1 MRPAIDWS
9 PGALQAMQSRMNQ
22 SKRSGFTLI
31 ELLVVIAIIAILAAM
46 LLPTLAK
53 AKIKAQGAKCMSN
66 LRQIGFAWLMYA
78 DDNNS
83 VLVPT
88 VGQGPL
94 QVSLL
99 PNPYTDPGN
108 PENQWVYGDMT
119 QPSAA
124 GNLDLIKLGLIF
136 PYCKNVQV
144 YKCPA
149 DRRTAFFGKTVPP
162 GAGDI
167 DTARSVSINGYLN
180 PIVDKIMTSTMPLNG
195 NYKIFRK
202 QADMTTM
209 GAVNCFIILDENPWS
224 INDGWFC
231 ADNAS
236 QTWVDKPATYHNGAC
251 GFSFADGHSE
261 IHKWRDGNLINFN
274 GPLVGSTCPAQ
285 PGVGDIDWL
294 MSHASI
300 HK

>member
-1 MRPAIDWS
+1 
-9 PGALQAMQSRMNQ
+9 MQFTTNQ
-22 SKRSGFTLI
+22 SKGRLVSVPNGVRRRAFTLI

-46 LLPTLAK
+46 ILPALAR
-53 AKIKAQGAKCMSN
+53 AKDRAQAAKCMSN
-66 LRQIGFAWLMYA
+66 LRQIGFAWIMYS
-78 DDNNS
+78 DENNGNM
-83 VLVPT
+83 VPT
-88 VGQGPL
+88 VGQGAL

-108 PENQWVYGDMT
+108 PENQWVYGDIT

-124 GNLDLIKLGLIF
+124 ANTELIKLGLIF
-136 PYCKNVQV
+136 PYCRNVEV

-149 DRRTAFFGKTVPP
+149 DKRTAFFGMTVPP
-162 GAGDI
+162 GGADVP
-167 DTARSVSINGYLN
+167 TARSVSINGYLN
-180 PIVDKIMTSTMPLNG
+180 PIVDKIMTSTQPLNA

-202 QADMTTM
+202 QVDLVTM
-209 GAVNCFIILDENPWS
+209 GAVNCFVILDENPWS

-236 QTWVDKPATYHNGAC
+236 QTWVDKPATYHNKAC

-261 IHKWRDGNLINFN
+261 IHRWRDVNLISFN
-274 GPLVGSTCPAQ
+274 GPLKGATVPAQ
-285 PGVGDIDWL
+285 AGIGDIDWL

-300 HK
+300 HR